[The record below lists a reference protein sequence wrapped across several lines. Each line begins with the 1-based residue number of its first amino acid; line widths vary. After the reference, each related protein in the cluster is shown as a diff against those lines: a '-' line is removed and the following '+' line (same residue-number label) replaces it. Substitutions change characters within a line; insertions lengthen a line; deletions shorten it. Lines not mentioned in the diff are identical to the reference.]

1 MANVIIKSDERRAHE
16 NYVLSTFGK
25 DGKTATPADR
35 DAAAT
40 IAARSREAY
49 KKSKRMEEKKHG

>member
-25 DGKTATPADR
+25 DGKTAT
-35 DAAAT
+35 

-49 KKSKRMEEKKHG
+49 KESKRMEEKKHG